1 MNAGNAQGAM
11 TEAWT
16 VALAVVLACPFV
28 FACTG
33 MYVGKKVSS
42 DGTLLIGRTVDT
54 PPWSCCFRA
63 TRVPRGKDVKYAYVC
78 TPSVTAV
85 GKGYY
90 PSACANEAGLV
101 ISGTVTGHT
110 RREILDIDP
119 KTNRKGVGEFNM
131 PGLVAANCAN
141 VREALDYFSKV
152 IAERGHFGSEIYM
165 FADKD
170 EAWYLEAYSGHQWA
184 AVKVPEDKVACF
196 GNQFMIRSF
205 DPDSPDV
212 RHSRELISM
221 PEKAGLLVRGDD
233 GLPDLCLTY
242 ATPLGDYSNFRT
254 WFGHKTFSPC
264 TAGEYET
271 KRPMPLFY
279 SPERKVSIDD
289 MFELMRSRYEG
300 TDRCPDEGGSPK
312 VRTIG
317 TTKQATSHVISLD
330 SRLPAKFAGTV
341 WFSLA
346 NAEHSVFLPMN
357 AAVTET
363 DEAFSQDDVE
373 KPFSYNPSL
382 AGHAFRRLCALAEQN
397 RRFYGRGVRA
407 WWRARERE
415 LLASYPRA
423 LAEAVAKD
431 DASVVTDF
439 AKREQSR
446 ALNDA
451 KRIFDELMWYVVENN
466 RIEGDGSGATTLP
479 AKPFRPKGLGDDDPA
494 DAVYAWWPGRMA
506 QKRKEIAE
514 SGGKFDLVFVGDSIT
529 HYFGDDNGRGVPVFR
544 ELQKTYSILNLGYSG
559 QKTENMIWRMTHGE
573 LDGYEA
579 KAVMVMAGTNNGN
592 PATDVARGIRRLVEV
607 IRERQP
613 KAKVLLLPVFPRG
626 EKPDNPIRCKYE
638 KVKTM
643 IRGLADEKDVIW
655 GDINDRFLE
664 PDGTA
669 TKEVFTDFCHLTE
682 KGYRIWRDAML
693 PYFREI
699 CGK

>member
-63 TRVPRGKDVKYAYVC
+63 VRVPRGEGVKYAYVC

-90 PSACANEAGLV
+90 PSACANEVGLV

-110 RREILDIDP
+110 RKEILDIDP
-119 KTNRKGVGEFNM
+119 KTNKKGVGEFNM

-141 VREALDYFSKV
+141 VREALDYFAKV
-152 IAERGHFGSEIYM
+152 IAERGHFGAEIYM
-165 FADKD
+165 FADRD

-184 AVKVPEDKVACF
+184 AVKMPEDKVACF

-212 RHSRELISM
+212 RHSPELISM
-221 PEKAGLLVRGDD
+221 PEKAGLLVRGAD

-254 WFGHKTFSPC
+254 WFGHKTFSPS

-279 SPERKVSIDD
+279 APARKVSIDD
-289 MFELMRSRYEG
+289 MFELMRARYEG
-300 TDRCPDEGGSPK
+300 TARCPDEGGNPK

-330 SRLPAKFAGTV
+330 PRLPAKFAGTV

-363 DEAFSQDDVE
+363 DEAFSRDDVE
-373 KPFSYNPSL
+373 KPFSYNPAL

-415 LLASYPRA
+415 LLASHPRA

-431 DASVVTDF
+431 DASIVTDF

-446 ALNDA
+446 ALGDA
-451 KRIFDELMWYVVENN
+451 RRIFDELMWYVMENN

-506 QKRKEIAE
+506 QKRKEIAA

-529 HYFGDDNGRGVPVFR
+529 HYFGDDNGCGVPVFR

-626 EKPDNPIRCKYE
+626 EKPDNPMRCKYE

-643 IRGLADEKDVIW
+643 IRGLADGKDVIW
-655 GDINDRFLE
+655 CDINDKFLE

>member
-1 MNAGNAQGAM
+1 MNRIMVAFAAC
-11 TEAWT
+11 
-16 VALAVVLACPFV
+16 VALCMAATPI

-33 MYVGKKVSS
+33 MYAGRKVSA
-42 DGTLLIGRTVDT
+42 DGTVLIGRTVDT

-63 TRVPRGKDVKYAYVC
+63 VRVPRGEGVKYAYVC
-78 TPSVTAV
+78 TPAVTSV
-85 GKGYY
+85 GKGFF

-101 ISGTVTGHT
+101 ISGTVTGRT
-110 RREILDIDP
+110 RPEILAIDP
-119 KTNRKGVGEFNM
+119 KTNKKGVGEYNM
-131 PGLVAANCAN
+131 PGLVAANCATA
-141 VREALDYFSKV
+141 REALDYFAKT
-152 IAERGHFGSEIYM
+152 IAERGHLGAEIYM

-170 EAWYLEAYSGHQWA
+170 EAWYLEVYCGHQWA
-184 AVKVPEDKVACF
+184 AVKMPEDKVACF

-212 RHSRELISM
+212 RHSPELISM
-221 PEKAGLLVRGDD
+221 PEKAGLLVRGPD
-233 GLPDLCLTY
+233 GKPDLYRTY
-242 ATPLGDYSNFRT
+242 ATPLGDYSNYRT
-254 WFGHKTFSPC
+254 WFGHKTFSPF
-264 TAGEYET
+264 TAGTYEVS
-271 KRPMPLFY
+271 RPMPLFY
-279 SPERKVSIDD
+279 SPLHKVSVDD
-289 MFELMRSRYEG
+289 MFELMRARYEG
-300 TDRCPDEGGSPK
+300 TERCPDEGGSPK

-317 TTKQATSHVISLD
+317 STKQATSHVISLD
-330 SRLPAKFAGTV
+330 PRLPAKYAGTV

-357 AAVTET
+357 AATTET
-363 DEAFSQDDVE
+363 DEAYSRDSLQ
-373 KPFSYNPSL
+373 KPFKYDARM

-415 LLASYPRA
+415 LLARWPKA

-431 DASVVTDF
+431 DVSVVTDF
-439 AKREQSR
+439 AKREQVR
-446 ALNDA
+446 AFDDA

-466 RIEGDGSGATTLP
+466 RIEGDGSGATTQP
-479 AKPFRPKGLGDDDPA
+479 KQPFRPSGLGADDPA

-506 QKRKEIAE
+506 QKRKEIAA
-514 SGGKFDLVFVGDSIT
+514 SGGTFDLVFVGDSIT
-529 HYFGDDNGRGVPVFR
+529 HYFGDDNGRGIPVFR

-559 QKTENMIWRMTHGE
+559 QRTENMIWRMTHGE

-592 PATDVARGIRRLVEV
+592 PAPDVARGIQRLVEV
-607 IRERQP
+607 ICERQP

-626 EKPDNPIRCKYE
+626 EKPDNPTRVKYE
-638 KVKTM
+638 KVKAV
-643 IRGLADEKDVIW
+643 IRNLADGKRIIW
-655 GDINDRFLE
+655 CDFNDKLLE

-682 KGYRIWRDAML
+682 KGYGIWRDAML
-693 PYFREI
+693 PHFREA

>member
-1 MNAGNAQGAM
+1 MKKYIA
-11 TEAWT
+11 
-16 VALAVVLACPFV
+16 VAVVASASLA

-33 MYVGKKVSS
+33 MYAGKNVSA
-42 DGTLLIGRTVDT
+42 DGTVLIGRTVDT
-54 PPWSCCFRA
+54 PPWTCCFRA
-63 TRVPRGKDVKYAYVC
+63 TRIPRGEDVKYAYVC
-78 TPSVTAV
+78 TPAVTAV
-85 GKGYY
+85 GKGFY

-110 RREILDIDP
+110 RQEMLDIDP
-119 KTNRKGVGEFNM
+119 KTNRKGVGEFNL
-131 PGLVAANCAN
+131 PGLVAGNCATA
-141 VREALDYFSKV
+141 REALDYFAKV
-152 IAERGHFGSEIYM
+152 IAERGHFGAEIYM
-165 FADKD
+165 FADRD
-170 EAWYLEAYSGHQWA
+170 EAWYLEAYTGHQWA
-184 AVKVPEDKVACF
+184 AVKMPEDKVACF

-212 RHSRELISM
+212 RHSPELISM
-221 PEKAGLLVRGDD
+221 PEKHGLLVRGAD

-242 ATPLGDYSNFRT
+242 ATSLGDYSNFQT
-254 WFGHKTFSPC
+254 WFGHKTFSPS

-279 SPERKVSIDD
+279 TPAHKVSIYD

-300 TDRCPDEGGSPK
+300 TEMCPDEGGSPK

-330 SRLPAKFAGTV
+330 HRLPAKFAGTV

-373 KPFSYNPSL
+373 KPFSYNPAL

-415 LLASYPRA
+415 LIASYSRV

-431 DASVVTDF
+431 DASIVTDF
-439 AKREQSR
+439 AKREQTR
-446 ALNDA
+446 ALKDA
-451 KRIFDELMWYVVENN
+451 RRIFDELMWYVMENN

-479 AKPFRPKGLGDDDPA
+479 EKPFRPKGLGDDDPA
-494 DAVYAWWPGRMA
+494 DAVYSWWPSRA
-506 QKRKEIAE
+506 ARKRKEIAE
-514 SGGKFDLVFVGDSIT
+514 SGGKFDLVFIGDSIT
-529 HYFGDDNGRGVPVFR
+529 HYFGDDHGRGIPVFR

-579 KAVMVMAGTNNGN
+579 KAVMIMAGTNNGN
-592 PATDVARGIRRLVEV
+592 PAPDVARGIRRLVEV
-607 IRERQP
+607 VRERQP

-626 EKPDNPIRCKYE
+626 EKPDSPIRCKYE

-643 IRGLADEKDVIW
+643 IRGLADGKNVIW
-655 GDINDRFLE
+655 CDINDRFLE
-664 PDGTA
+664 SDGTA